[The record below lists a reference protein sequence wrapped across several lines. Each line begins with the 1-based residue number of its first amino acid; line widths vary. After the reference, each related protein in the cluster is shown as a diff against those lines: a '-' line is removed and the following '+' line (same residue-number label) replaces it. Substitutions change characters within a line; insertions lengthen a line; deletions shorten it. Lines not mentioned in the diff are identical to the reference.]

1 MKIKKAILSACAIG
15 MFFSAQFLSAADK
28 TWDGGAGN
36 GTWTAQNN
44 WDSNVAP
51 VATDSLFFAGSNQT
65 STNNGFAANTQ
76 FNGLTFNS
84 GANTFTLA
92 GNAINLGGNITN
104 SSSTNQTINLPLVL
118 LQNTAVDTG
127 TVGNATAGGTTI
139 NGVISGNFTLEKD
152 GSGRL
157 VLNGNNTF
165 SSLQI
170 NSGTVHGGGTGTT
183 SFGTGTVTLGS
194 ATGGDVVLTYG
205 SSLGTPPNSFVIA
218 AGTGNRTLRLTQNGN
233 IQMNGTITLNK
244 DLIVDSGVIGFE
256 RGFNLNGAITG
267 TADKK
272 VTFTNTSGNSTALT
286 TVSGT
291 QNSFLG
297 VFEISSG
304 AGLSAGITGGVFTT
318 NATVDVKSGG
328 RFILTQGAFIG
339 GLNGEAG
346 AVSRVAGQAK
356 TLTLTGSGDYNYA
369 GSIENNGSFVTSLTK
384 TGSGNQ
390 TLSGANTFNGTT
402 TLSGGRLILA
412 NQNALQ
418 NSTLSM
424 GGGTVV
430 FDSSVAGN
438 AFSVGGLTS
447 SGNVTLQN
455 NAVGPVGIALSVGS
469 NGANTT
475 YSGVLSGAG
484 SLVKTGSG
492 NLTLSGAN
500 SYTGLTTISAGTL
513 ILASSGTIAN
523 SSGVNLGTAGS
534 QGILNL
540 TAKSSFA
547 FGAGQTVAGYGTI
560 NIGTGKTV
568 TVNGNLSPGNS
579 TGIVAV
585 TGNLSLTNTTT
596 TTLELAGSGGVAGT
610 DFDQTTVTGLLTYD
624 GTLSITSFGGW
635 NLTTAAS
642 YNLFDFFSFSGNF
655 DSVSVGGNALTFDTV
670 NTWSRTDGGVTYS
683 LTLNDGVLTVI
694 PEPSTWALLAGGL
707 AALAALRRRRSA

>member
-1 MKIKKAILSACAIG
+1 MKSTTRLLLACAIG
-15 MFFSAQFLSAADK
+15 ICFSPQFVSAADK

-36 GTWTAQNN
+36 GTWTADNN

-51 VATDSLFFAGSNQT
+51 VASDSLFFAGAVQT

-76 FNGLTFNS
+76 FNGLTFSAGNS
-84 GANTFTLA
+84 SFTLA

-104 SSSTNQTINLPLVL
+104 SSSSNQTISLPLVL
-118 LQNTAVDTG
+118 LQNTAVDAG
-127 TVGNATAGGTTI
+127 TVGNATAGGTTLS
-139 NGVISGNFTLEKD
+139 GVISGNFTLEKN

-170 NSGTVHGGGTGTT
+170 NSGTVHGGGTSTT

-233 IQMNGTITLNK
+233 INMNGTITLDK
-244 DLIVDSGVIGFE
+244 DLIVDSGVIGFD
-256 RGFNLNGAITG
+256 RGFNLNGAIIG

-272 VTFTNTSGNSTALT
+272 VIFTNTSNNTTALT
-286 TVSGT
+286 SISGNQT
-291 QNSFLG
+291 SFAG
-297 VFEISSG
+297 VFEISQD
-304 AGLSAGITGGVFTT
+304 AGLSASNTGGVFTT

-328 RFILTQGAFIG
+328 RFILTQGASIG

-346 AVSRVAGQAK
+346 ALSRVAGQSK
-356 TLTLTGSGDYNYA
+356 TLTLTGSGDYIYA
-369 GSIENNGSFVTSLTK
+369 GSIENSSFVTSLTK

-455 NAVGPVGIALSVGS
+455 NAVGPVGIALSVGN

-513 ILASSGTIAN
+513 ILASSGAIAN

-585 TGNLSLTNTTT
+585 TGNLTLANTTT
-596 TTLELAGSGGVAGT
+596 TNMELAGSGGVAGV
-610 DFDQTTVTGLLTYD
+610 DFDQVDVSGSMAYD
-624 GTLSITSFGGW
+624 GVLSITGFGGW
-635 NLTTAAS
+635 DLSTPAS
-642 YNLFDFFSFSGNF
+642 YDLFDFNSFTGNF
-655 DSVSVGGNALTFDTV
+655 DSVSIGGNAMTFASD
-670 NTWSRTDGGVTYS
+670 TWSRVDGGITYS
-683 LTLNDGVLTVI
+683 LTLNDGILTVI

-707 AALAALRRRRSA
+707 GVLVAFRRRRVG

>member
-1 MKIKKAILSACAIG
+1 MKNTKAFLLACALGVIC
-15 MFFSAQFLSAADK
+15 SPQFVFAADK

-51 VATDSLFFAGSNQT
+51 VANDSLFFGGAVQT

-104 SSSTNQTINLPLVL
+104 SSSNNQTINTALVL
-118 LQNTAVDTG
+118 LQNTGVDAG
-127 TVGNATAGGTTI
+127 SVGNETSGGTTI
-139 NGVISGNFTLEKD
+139 GGAISGGFTLEKN

-165 SSLQI
+165 TALQI
-170 NSGTVHGGGTGTT
+170 NSGTVAGGGTGTT

-194 ATGGDVVLTYG
+194 ATGGDVILSYG

-244 DLIVDSGVIGFE
+244 DLIVDSGVINLDK
-256 RGFNLNGAITG
+256 GFNLNGAITG

-272 VTFTNTSGNSTALT
+272 IIFTNTSGNSTALT

-291 QNSFLG
+291 QNSFTG
-297 VFEISSG
+297 IFEISSG
-304 AGLSAGITGGVFTT
+304 AGLSAGNTGGVFTT

-346 AVSRVAGQAK
+346 AISRVAGQAK
-356 TLTLTGSGDYNYA
+356 TLALTGSGDYNYA
-369 GSIENNGSFVTSLTK
+369 GSIQDSSFATSLTK
-384 TGSGNQ
+384 SGSGNQ
-390 TLSGANTFNGTT
+390 TLSGANTYTGTT
-402 TLSGGRLILA
+402 ILSAGRLILA

-418 NSTLSM
+418 NSTLNM
-424 GGGTVV
+424 GAGTVV
-430 FDSSVAGN
+430 FDSSVSGN
-438 AFSVGGLTS
+438 AFSAGGLS
-447 SGNVTLQN
+447 GSGNVTLQN
-455 NAVGPVGIALSVGS
+455 NAVVPVGIAFSVGS

-484 SLVKTGSG
+484 SLVKTGNG
-492 NLTLSGAN
+492 TLTLSVAN

-513 ILASSGTIAN
+513 ILSSSGNIAN

-547 FGAGQTVAGYGTI
+547 FGAAQTVAGYGTI

-610 DFDQTTVTGLLTYD
+610 DFDQTTVTGSLAYD
-624 GTLSITSFGGW
+624 GVLSITSFGGW
-635 NLTTAAS
+635 DLTTAAS
-642 YNLFDFFSFSGNF
+642 YNLFDFVSFSGNF
-655 DSVSVGGNALTFDTV
+655 DSVSVGGNALSFDSLS
-670 NTWSRTDGGVTYS
+670 NTWSRTDGGISYE
-683 LTLNDGVLTVI
+683 LTLNDGVLAVV
-694 PEPSTWALLAGGL
+694 PEPATWVLLAL
-707 AALAALRRRRSA
+707 SLTVVTVLRRRRA